1 MRKDTKARDFT
12 RGEKM
17 AIAERDSIDGWTCCV
32 FCGAPAPATL
42 AWSNAHYI
50 SRAQGGLGIAQNGL
64 TQEGT
69 AVCSYSLAVKRPMTK
84 DATDF
89 LDFVTWRQGAE
100 YLTQYGHKGDIVAV
114 SGALQARDWTDK
126 NGNKR
131 RAFEVV
137 TTSVE
142 LLSSK
147 RNSQD
152 TTNTGTAQNAGYGQ
166 PSAPQ
171 QTTRGNRY
179 SQQGFGGYQE
189 ITEDDPALPF

>member
-1 MRKDTKARDFT
+1 MLLQ
-12 RGEKM
+12 RGRQAANDEGCH
-17 AIAERDSIDGWTCCV
+17 RFS
-32 FCGAPAPATL
+32 
-42 AWSNAHYI
+42 
-50 SRAQGGLGIAQNGL
+50 GL
-64 TQEGT
+64 
-69 AVCSYSLAVKRPMTK
+69 RHM
-84 DATDF
+84 
-89 LDFVTWRQGAE
+89 
-100 YLTQYGHKGDIVAV
+100 AV

-131 RAFEVV
+131 RTFEIV
-137 TTSVE
+137 TTNVE

-171 QTTRGNRY
+171 QTARGNGY